1 MMLQIAKSQVQIQ
14 EAKRVYPRETS
25 LVVQGLRLCTPSAGG
40 LGLIPDQGAR
50 SYMPQLS
57 IFMQQLKSLWITTK
71 TQCSQINK
79 RYYFF

>member
-1 MMLQIAKSQVQIQ
+1 MMLQIAKSQVQTQ

-50 SYMPQLS
+50 SPMLQVRAHTPL
-57 IFMQQLKSLWITTK
+57 LKYPCMSKL
-71 TQCSQINK
+71 
-79 RYYFF
+79 RPGVY

>member
-1 MMLQIAKSQVQIQ
+1 MMLQIAKSQVQTQ

-25 LVVQGLRLCTPSAGG
+25 LVVQGLRLFTPSAGG

-50 SYMPQLS
+50 SDKPQLS